1 MSRLGVLANT
11 SALAGFA
18 EYGVTVGK
26 DSKRGTCKGE
36 RAQPAWFLRRC
47 LGKASPCPG
56 LTAQFAAT
64 LFRNVNW
71 LPCYRWRHSSADL
84 RPTAAHQAAPPAS
97 EK

>member
-1 MSRLGVLANT
+1 MSRLGVLGNT

-26 DSKRGTCKGE
+26 DSKQGTCKGE
-36 RAQPAWFLRRC
+36 RAQPARFLRRC

-64 LFRNVNW
+64 LFGMLIGYHVTVGG
-71 LPCYRWRHSSADL
+71 
-84 RPTAAHQAAPPAS
+84 TALQT
-97 EK
+97 